1 MQRGGRDQFPIWMG
15 SRTFFAGKLNS
26 DVGKEF
32 YVWPKFQIQSIGQCQ
47 RWRITVS
54 RDDKAGSSTV
64 NLWTIWR
71 SGRNKETRTV
81 DSRREQSSRLA
92 HAKLDCRLFDPP
104 LTQQNILV
112 YNEWCFRLPVQSR
125 RLWCPPTRAQCVAER
140 SLLGRGDLHLKGN
153 YEYAKHI
160 HTWEGGRLDF
170 KNLPRFFL

>member
-32 YVWPKFQIQSIGQCQ
+32 YVWLKFQIQSIGRCQ

-64 NLWTIWR
+64 NLWTIWQ

-104 LTQQNILV
+104 LTLSGG
-112 YNEWCFRLPVQSR
+112 CFTYSCTMNGVLGYLFNLGDSGVR
-125 RLWCPPTRAQCVAER
+125 RLGLNV
-140 SLLGRGDLHLKGN
+140 LLNVL
-153 YEYAKHI
+153 
-160 HTWEGGRLDF
+160 
-170 KNLPRFFL
+170 FLGEVIFT